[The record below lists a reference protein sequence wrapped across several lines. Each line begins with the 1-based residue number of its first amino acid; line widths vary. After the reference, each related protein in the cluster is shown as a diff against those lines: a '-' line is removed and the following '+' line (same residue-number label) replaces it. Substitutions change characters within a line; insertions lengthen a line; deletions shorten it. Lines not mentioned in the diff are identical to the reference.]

1 MKCLAFYS
9 IVPLRILLST
19 GMLNLRGKRLCP
31 TVTGVWIMAKPENS
45 SPKENTQNEETESDS
60 FEDSFHRLSEMAE
73 QLEAGGL
80 TLAEATS
87 RFEEGMKLVQFCNQL
102 LNNAELKITELK
114 ESYRSTDVLTGFD
127 DLDDDPDDDL
137 DE

>member
-1 MKCLAFYS
+1 
-9 IVPLRILLST
+9 
-19 GMLNLRGKRLCP
+19 
-31 TVTGVWIMAKPENS
+31 MAKTKNS
-45 SPKENTQNEETESDS
+45 PPKEDAKSTS

-80 TLAEATS
+80 TLAEATP
-87 RFEEGMKLVQFCNQL
+87 RFEEGMKLVQFCNEL

-114 ESYRSTDVLTGFD
+114 ESYRSAGAQSGFDVLEEED
-127 DLDDDPDDDL
+127 S

>member
-1 MKCLAFYS
+1 
-9 IVPLRILLST
+9 
-19 GMLNLRGKRLCP
+19 
-31 TVTGVWIMAKPENS
+31 MAKPKDS
-45 SPKENTQNEETESDS
+45 SPSNGVEQKNAESVS

-87 RFEEGMKLVQFCNQL
+87 RFEEGMKLVQFCNEL
-102 LNNAELKITELK
+102 LNNAEQKITELK
-114 ESYRSTDVLTGFD
+114 ESYRSVGAQTGFD
-127 DLDDDPDDDL
+127 DLDDDLEEDS

>member
-1 MKCLAFYS
+1 
-9 IVPLRILLST
+9 
-19 GMLNLRGKRLCP
+19 
-31 TVTGVWIMAKPENS
+31 MAKLKNS
-45 SPKENTQNEETESDS
+45 SPKDDAESIN
-60 FEDSFHRLSEMAE
+60 FEDSFRRLNEMAE

-87 RFEEGMKLVQFCNQL
+87 RFEEGMKLVQTCNEL

-114 ESYRSTDVLTGFD
+114 ESYRPADVLAGFD
-127 DLDDDPDDDL
+127 DLEEDS

>member
-1 MKCLAFYS
+1 
-9 IVPLRILLST
+9 
-19 GMLNLRGKRLCP
+19 
-31 TVTGVWIMAKPENS
+31 MAKTKNS
-45 SPKENTQNEETESDS
+45 PPKEDAKSTS

-87 RFEEGMKLVQFCNQL
+87 RFEEGMKLVQFCNEL

-114 ESYRSTDVLTGFD
+114 ESYRTAGAQSGFD
-127 DLDDDPDDDL
+127 ALEEEDS

>member
-1 MKCLAFYS
+1 
-9 IVPLRILLST
+9 
-19 GMLNLRGKRLCP
+19 
-31 TVTGVWIMAKPENS
+31 MARPRNS
-45 SPKENTQNEETESDS
+45 SPKEDAETPS

-87 RFEEGMKLVQFCNQL
+87 RFEEGMKLVQFCNEL

-114 ESYRSTDVLTGFD
+114 ETYQAGGAKTGFD

>member
-1 MKCLAFYS
+1 
-9 IVPLRILLST
+9 
-19 GMLNLRGKRLCP
+19 
-31 TVTGVWIMAKPENS
+31 MAKSKNS
-45 SPKENTQNEETESDS
+45 PPKEDAKSTS

-87 RFEEGMKLVQFCNQL
+87 RFEEGMKLVQFCNEL

-114 ESYRSTDVLTGFD
+114 ESYRSAGAQSGFDVLEEED
-127 DLDDDPDDDL
+127 S

>member
-1 MKCLAFYS
+1 
-9 IVPLRILLST
+9 
-19 GMLNLRGKRLCP
+19 
-31 TVTGVWIMAKPENS
+31 MAKPKNS
-45 SPKENTQNEETESDS
+45 SPKEDAAPMHRGVS

-87 RFEEGMKLVQFCNQL
+87 RFEEGMKLVQFCNEL

-114 ESYRSTDVLTGFD
+114 ESYRSAGAQSGFDVLEEED
-127 DLDDDPDDDL
+127 S

>member
-1 MKCLAFYS
+1 
-9 IVPLRILLST
+9 
-19 GMLNLRGKRLCP
+19 
-31 TVTGVWIMAKPENS
+31 MAKPKNS
-45 SPKENTQNEETESDS
+45 SPKEDAETPS

-87 RFEEGMKLVQFCNQL
+87 RFEEGMKLVQFCNEL

-114 ESYRSTDVLTGFD
+114 ETYRNTEAKTGFD
-127 DLDDDPDDDL
+127 DLEDDSEDDF

>member
-1 MKCLAFYS
+1 
-9 IVPLRILLST
+9 
-19 GMLNLRGKRLCP
+19 
-31 TVTGVWIMAKPENS
+31 MANPKDS
-45 SPKENTQNEETESDS
+45 SPNEHADSDPPS

-87 RFEEGMKLVQFCNQL
+87 RFEEGMKLVQFCNDL

-114 ESYRSTDVLTGFD
+114 ETHRATREQTAFD
-127 DLDDDPDDDL
+127 DFDDTPDEDF